1 MVSRRTFVE
10 TFPVLRRILW
20 FPIALVA
27 AVLLVTLAV
36 ANRDPVRM
44 VLDPF
49 RPDAPVI
56 SMTLPFYA
64 YLLGALTLGVVLGG
78 LATWMSQG
86 RWRKT
91 ARVKSQDAMRWQA
104 EADRLARE
112 RDTHVTALRP
122 AVGQI
127 ASSVKR

>member
-1 MVSRRTFVE
+1 M
-10 TFPVLRRILW
+10 LRRLIW

-27 AVLLVTLAV
+27 FVALVTLCV
-36 ANRDPVRM
+36 ANRDPVRL

-56 SMTLPFYA
+56 SMNLPLYA
-64 YLLGALTLGVVLGG
+64 YLIAALIFGVVLGG
-78 LATWMSQG
+78 MATWFGQG

-91 ARVKSQDAMRWQA
+91 ARVKAQDAMRWQA

-112 RDTHVTALRP
+112 RDTQATALRP
-122 AVGQI
+122 MLG
-127 ASSVKR
+127 SKR

>member
-1 MVSRRTFVE
+1 
-10 TFPVLRRILW
+10 VLRRILW
-20 FPIALVA
+20 FPVALVA

-78 LATWMSQG
+78 AATWFGQG

-91 ARVKSQDAMRWQA
+91 ARLKSQDAMRWQA

-122 AVGQI
+122 VVGQI
-127 ASSVKR
+127 GSSAKR

>member
-1 MVSRRTFVE
+1 MTQQESS
-10 TFPVLRRILW
+10 PVLRRIVW
-20 FPIALVA
+20 FPVALVA

-56 SMTLPFYA
+56 SLTLPFYA
-64 YLLGALTLGVVLGG
+64 YLLGALTIGVVLGG
-78 LATWMSQG
+78 IATWLTQG

-91 ARVKSQDAMRWQA
+91 ARLKSQDAMRWQA

-112 RDTHVTALRP
+112 RDSQVSALRP
-122 AVGQI
+122 MLSG
-127 ASSVKR
+127 KR

>member
-1 MVSRRTFVE
+1 M
-10 TFPVLRRILW
+10 LRRLIW

-27 AVLLVTLAV
+27 FVALVTLCV
-36 ANRDPVRM
+36 ANRDPVRL

-56 SMTLPFYA
+56 SMNLPLYA
-64 YLLGALTLGVVLGG
+64 YLIAALILGVVLGG
-78 LATWMSQG
+78 MATWFGQG

-91 ARVKSQDAMRWQA
+91 ARVKAHDAMRWQA

-112 RDTHVTALRP
+112 RDTQATAMRP
-122 AVGQI
+122 MLG
-127 ASSVKR
+127 SKR

>member
-1 MVSRRTFVE
+1 
-10 TFPVLRRILW
+10 VLRRILW

-64 YLLGALTLGVVLGG
+64 YLLGALTLGVILGG
-78 LATWMSQG
+78 AATWFGQG

-91 ARVKSQDAMRWQA
+91 ARGGRPPCARARYKRGRSAPRCR
-104 EADRLARE
+104 ADRVR
-112 RDTHVTALRP
+112 RQALI
-122 AVGQI
+122 G
-127 ASSVKR
+127 

>member
-1 MVSRRTFVE
+1 M
-10 TFPVLRRILW
+10 LRRLVW

-36 ANRDPVRM
+36 ANRDPVRL

-56 SMTLPFYA
+56 SMSLPLYA
-64 YLLGALTLGVVLGG
+64 YLLGALTLGVILGG
-78 LATWMSQG
+78 LATWFGQG
-86 RWRKT
+86 RWRRT
-91 ARVKSQDAMRWQA
+91 ARVKAQDAMRWQA

-112 RDTHVTALRP
+112 RD
-122 AVGQI
+122 
-127 ASSVKR
+127 SSVGSARPMLATTKR

>member
-1 MVSRRTFVE
+1 M
-10 TFPVLRRILW
+10 LRRIVW
-20 FPIALVA
+20 FPIAPVA

-64 YLLGALTLGVVLGG
+64 YLLGALTIGVILGG
-78 LATWMSQG
+78 VATWLTQG

-91 ARVKSQDAMRWQA
+91 ARIKSQDAMRWQA

-112 RDTHVTALRP
+112 RDTQVSALRP
-122 AVGQI
+122 MLSG
-127 ASSVKR
+127 KR

>member
-1 MVSRRTFVE
+1 M
-10 TFPVLRRILW
+10 LRRILW

-36 ANRDPVRM
+36 ANREPVRM

-64 YLLGALTLGVVLGG
+64 YLLGALTLGVILGG
-78 LATWMSQG
+78 VSTWLTQG

-112 RDTHVTALRP
+112 RDGQVAGSRP
-122 AVGQI
+122 LLA
-127 ASSVKR
+127 AKR

>member
-1 MVSRRTFVE
+1 
-10 TFPVLRRILW
+10 VLRRLVW

-27 AVLLVTLAV
+27 AALLITLAV

-56 SMTLPFYA
+56 SLTLPFYA

-78 LATWMSQG
+78 VATWLGQG

-91 ARVKSQDAMRWQA
+91 ARLKTQDAMRWQA
-104 EADRLARE
+104 EADRLSRE
-112 RDTHVTALRP
+112 RDAQVAVSRP
-122 AVGQI
+122 LVSA
-127 ASSVKR
+127 VKR